1 MAQFNESKSEFD
13 SMVLGKD
20 KANIKKTLS
29 ELEVSFDDSLRLEIE
44 IPKKDRGKICFIMV
58 GSPTIFDSFSRNA
71 FGYTSKQIFC
81 CFINNI
87 CIGYYYH
94 NPNTNLEIVNLPV
107 K

>member
-44 IPKKDRGKICFIMV
+44 IPKKIEERF
-58 GSPTIFDSFSRNA
+58 A
-71 FGYTSKQIFC
+71 
-81 CFINNI
+81 
-87 CIGYYYH
+87 
-94 NPNTNLEIVNLPV
+94 LLW
-107 K
+107 